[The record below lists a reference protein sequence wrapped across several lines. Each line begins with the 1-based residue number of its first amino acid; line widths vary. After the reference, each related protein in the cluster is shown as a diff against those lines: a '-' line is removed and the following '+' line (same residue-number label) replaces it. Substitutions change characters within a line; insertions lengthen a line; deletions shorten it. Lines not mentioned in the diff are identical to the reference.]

1 MQRALASDGRPA
13 GGDAGA
19 DPRGRPRGRTDVL
32 LATCLASF
40 LPPFMSSALN
50 LATPALSADL
60 GASAVQVN
68 WIVSA
73 FLIASAACLLPF
85 GRLGDLVGRKRL
97 FVAGV
102 TAYGAFSALCGL
114 APTAGTLIVARALQG
129 AGGAIGFAS
138 SLAILASAFPPGER
152 GRVLGIN
159 TAAVYVGL
167 SLGPVLGGVL
177 TQHLG
182 WRSIMFASAA
192 LAAPAAVAMA
202 LAAPEER
209 RATGA
214 ERYDTGGALLWA
226 ASLAALM
233 AGISTVK
240 SAPAGPWLALA
251 GLAGVAAFVAREL
264 RALQPL
270 LDLSLFRNVV
280 FALSNVAALVNYS
293 ATFAVTFLLS
303 LHLQAVRGLSP
314 QRAGVVLL
322 IQPVL
327 MALLSP
333 LAGRLSDRVE
343 PRLVASAGMALTA
356 LALVIFAG
364 LGPASPLAAVAAGLV
379 LIGIGFALFSSPN
392 TNAVMSA
399 VPARSYGVGAATLGT
414 MRQVGQA
421 LSMSVV
427 ALVFAEVMG
436 SARIARES
444 APAIVASSHAVFA
457 LLAAVCAAGVLASL
471 ARGRVQRQ

>member
-1 MQRALASDGRPA
+1 MTSAPAAGEGTLARFPDGAAHAP
-13 GGDAGA
+13 
-19 DPRGRPRGRTDVL
+19 GRTQVL
-32 LATCLASF
+32 VATCLASF
-40 LPPFMSSALN
+40 LPPLMSSALN

-73 FLIASAACLLPF
+73 FLIASASCLLPF
-85 GRLGDLVGRKRL
+85 GRLGDMVGRRRL
-97 FVAGV
+97 FVAGMA
-102 TAYGAFSALCGL
+102 AYAAFSAACGL
-114 APTAGTLIVARALQG
+114 APSAGALIALRALQG

-138 SLAILASAFPPGER
+138 SVAILASAFPRAQR

-159 TAAVYVGL
+159 TAAVYTGL

-177 TQHLG
+177 VQPLG
-182 WRSIMFASAA
+182 WRSVLFVSAA
-192 LAAPAAVAMA
+192 LGLPAALVMA
-202 LAAPEER
+202 LAPPGEWGRER
-209 RATGA
+209 G
-214 ERYDTGGALLWA
+214 ERYDTTGALLWT
-226 ASLAALM
+226 ASVATLM

-240 SAPAGPWLALA
+240 TAPAGRWLAVA
-251 GLAGVAAFVAREL
+251 GFAGVVAFVAREL
-264 RALQPL
+264 GAPHPI
-270 LDLSLFRNVV
+270 LDLGLFRSVV

-314 QRAGVVLL
+314 QSAGLLLL

-327 MALLSP
+327 MTVLSP
-333 LAGRLSDRVE
+333 VAGRLSDRVE
-343 PRLVASAGMALTA
+343 PRLVASVGMALTA
-356 LALVIFAG
+356 AALGVFAG
-364 LGPASPLAAVAAGLV
+364 LRPATPLAVVAAGLA
-379 LIGIGFALFSSPN
+379 LIGTGFGLFSSPN

-399 VPARSYGVGAATLGT
+399 VPAHRYGVGAATLGT

-427 ALVFAEVMG
+427 ALVFAQVMG

-444 APAIVASSHAVFA
+444 APLILAGSRTVFS
-457 LLAAVCAAGVLASL
+457 LLAALCAAGVLASL
-471 ARGRVQRQ
+471 ARGRLHD